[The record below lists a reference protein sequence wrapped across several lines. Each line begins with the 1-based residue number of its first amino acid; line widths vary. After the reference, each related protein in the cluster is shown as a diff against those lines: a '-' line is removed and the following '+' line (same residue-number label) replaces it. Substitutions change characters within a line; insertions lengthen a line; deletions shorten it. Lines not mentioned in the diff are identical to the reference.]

1 MKFEKIDITKE
12 NINPFQRIGQDW
24 MLISAEREGKV
35 NTMTA
40 SWGMMGVFW
49 GKNVVTVG
57 IRPQRFTKEF
67 VDAGEFFT
75 LTFFDGERKEEM
87 GYLGKVSGRDEDKI
101 SKVGFHVVKTDEEQP
116 TFEEGKMVF
125 VCKKLMETQK
135 NLLIQKWME
144 DGIHRRIIIICIQ
157 RRLSL
162 PTVLNN
168 NEKKRIYN
176 NLRAMKNFGSK
187 RRKNCLHL
195 KLEVSICIME
205 DITGHF
211 GTRHIFWL

>member
-101 SKVGFHVVKTDEEQP
+101 SKVGFHVVKTDETQLNPEEFIDPEVDGRWYPEKDYHHMYTAEVIAAYRIEQ
-116 TFEEGKMVF
+116 
-125 VCKKLMETQK
+125 
-135 NLLIQKWME
+135 
-144 DGIHRRIIIICIQ
+144 
-157 RRLSL
+157 
-162 PTVLNN
+162 
-168 NEKKRIYN
+168 
-176 NLRAMKNFGSK
+176 
-187 RRKNCLHL
+187 
-195 KLEVSICIME
+195 
-205 DITGHF
+205 
-211 GTRHIFWL
+211 

>member
-75 LTFFDGERKEEM
+75 LTFFD
-87 GYLGKVSGRDEDKI
+87 KI

-125 VCKKLMETQK
+125 VCKKLMETQL
-135 NLLIQKWME
+135 NPEEFIDPEVDGRWYPQKDYHHMYTAE
-144 DGIHRRIIIICIQ
+144 VITAYRIEQ
-157 RRLSL
+157 
-162 PTVLNN
+162 
-168 NEKKRIYN
+168 
-176 NLRAMKNFGSK
+176 
-187 RRKNCLHL
+187 
-195 KLEVSICIME
+195 
-205 DITGHF
+205 
-211 GTRHIFWL
+211 